1 MLIYRLVRPAPLK
14 AVIQA
19 PTEPVKLYYHEA
31 RTESSAFSSKVSLL
45 SFFTVYL
52 PQSGRFDSCITTVY
66 TLCRAFFHLKFTN
79 CIGLF
84 FRFRFFC
91 RFLFLYT
98 SFFLYYEISQAMLYA
113 LYFPRQFAAHPLEDL
128 SFPAGDLYLRRLQ
141 DTRCLALSLTPK
153 KAKLDQKTI
162 LRRKLIHNFI
172 QADAL

>member
-84 FRFRFFC
+84 FRFRFLAVFYFYTHSFSC
-91 RFLFLYT
+91 ITRFPKQCCMPYISPVNSLRIHLRIFRSLR
-98 SFFLYYEISQAMLYA
+98 EICTCVV
-113 LYFPRQFAAHPLEDL
+113 FR
-128 SFPAGDLYLRRLQ
+128 
-141 DTRCLALSLTPK
+141 TRAVSLWVLPPK
-153 KAKLDQKTI
+153 KRSLIK
-162 LRRKLIHNFI
+162 RRS
-172 QADAL
+172 